1 MCSWQAT
8 EEYKEKKNMGCGQD
22 QVYRDK
28 CNEKPDGILDGGT
41 KIKHGHFVK

>member
-28 CNEKPDGILDGGT
+28 AMKSLMEYLMEEQKLNMATL
-41 KIKHGHFVK
+41 